1 MSKAININNLSK
13 EIVQAIENYNYDI
26 SEVVEEVA
34 NKVGKEAVTELKQES
49 PKGARGSYAKGWRLK
64 KDKLSKSRYVV
75 KIYNKTDYQLT
86 HLLEF
91 GHASRNGGRTE
102 PQPHI
107 RPIEEKY
114 GEKFE
119 KILKQDIGGLK

>member
-13 EIVQAIENYNYDI
+13 EIVQALENYNYDI